1 MKFIDDSDVDVDE
14 PNKCHDKEYDLETQ
28 PEEVRMTNVNGAQ
41 ANSNG
46 AGLSSE
52 SQVAASGSRTN
63 VSAASGYK
71 DVGYS
76 WVILGAVFSDYCLIA
91 ISLGAVGV
99 LYPHFLQHFQCTK
112 YEAGWIGSLHMAIG
126 ALIGNL
132 LLFANA

>member
-1 MKFIDDSDVDVDE
+1 MKFIDDSDVDADVNDSG
-14 PNKCHDKEYDLETQ
+14 KCQDKGHDVEMQ
-28 PEEVRMTNVNGAQ
+28 PMEERVTYVNGAR

-46 AGLSSE
+46 AGVTSE
-52 SQVAASGSRTN
+52 AQADAGGSRTN
-63 VSAASGYK
+63 VSTVSGYK

-99 LYPHFLQHFQCTK
+99 LYPHFIQHFQCTK

-132 LLFANA
+132 L